1 MLIASILISLFPLL
15 MLWAAVSDVVS
26 LTIPNA
32 LNATIVIVFAVV
44 AAIVGLGGPLLGWHL
59 AAGGGVLLLCF
70 ALFALNVIGGGDA
83 KMAGAVALWLGPTLL
98 LDWLLWTAVFGGV
111 LALLILLFRSVRLP
125 QSSPIWLARL
135 HDKKNGLPYGVAIGG
150 AALLVYPHSA
160 IFDAIMKISS

>member
-1 MLIASILISLFPLL
+1 MLVALFLISFFPLL
-15 MLWAAVSDVVS
+15 MIWAAVSDVVS
-26 LTIPNA
+26 LTIPNV

-70 ALFALNVIGGGDA
+70 GLFASNVIGGGDA
-83 KMAGAVALWLGPTLL
+83 KMAGAVALWLGPALL

-111 LALLILLFRSVRLP
+111 LALLILLVRSVCLP

-160 IFDAIMKISS
+160 IFDAIMKISP